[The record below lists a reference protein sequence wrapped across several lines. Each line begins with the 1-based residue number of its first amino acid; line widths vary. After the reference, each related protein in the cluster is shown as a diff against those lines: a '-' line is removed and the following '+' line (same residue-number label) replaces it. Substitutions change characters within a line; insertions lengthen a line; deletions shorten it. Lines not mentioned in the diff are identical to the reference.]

1 MGILNRMSTEEFKV
15 SGDDVVSFVKKIIKE
30 GNARRIIV
38 KNEEGNTIIEFPV
51 TIGAA
56 AALILPVLAALGA
69 VAALVAKCT
78 IVVERRDSL
87 GGTP

>member
-1 MGILNRMSTEEFKV
+1 MTTEEFKV
-15 SGDDVVSFVKKIIKE
+15 SGDDVVSFVKKIVKE

-56 AALILPVLAALGA
+56 AALLLPVLAALGA
-69 VAALVAKCT
+69 VAALVSKCT
-78 IVVERRDSL
+78 IVVEKREPKDAVEE
-87 GGTP
+87 